1 MANRPDEELIL
12 FFYGEHDRPE
22 ELERALAA
30 DPDLARRYEA
40 LTRELRSL
48 DLIEVPAPR
57 PGLEGRMWARVAPSL
72 APARRPFFP
81 THPLGWA
88 AALTMAA
95 AIAVVAFLGGR
106 ALRPE
111 PTEVSVA
118 ETLKALPVDARER
131 VLQAALAD
139 HLDASQRLL
148 LEVTNGDKPLDEERA
163 WASSLLSANRLYRRA
178 AERAGQRRVAAVL
191 AEIEPILSQLAD
203 SPETFDLRESQRK
216 IERADL
222 LFKVRVT
229 RNNLKETS

>member
-12 FFYGEHDRPE
+12 FFYGEHEHAE
-22 ELERALAA
+22 EIERALAS
-30 DPDLARRYEA
+30 DPELARRYDA
-40 LTRELRSL
+40 LARELRAL
-48 DLIEVPAPR
+48 DRLEVPAPR

-72 APARRPFFP
+72 TPARRPFFP
-81 THPLGWA
+81 RSALGWA
-88 AALTMAA
+88 AVATAAA
-95 AIAVVAFLGGR
+95 AIAIVAFLGGR

-111 PTEVSVA
+111 PTEVSVV
-118 ETLKALPVDARER
+118 ETFKALPPDARER

-139 HLDASQRLL
+139 HLDASQRLF
-148 LEVTNGDKPLDEERA
+148 LEVTNGDKTLDEERA

-203 SPETFDLRESQRK
+203 SPDTFDLKESQQR